1 MLPLASPKRIYT
13 NPIMRYSDKQ
23 KADVVAFVKK
33 HNQEKGRGGQS
44 AAKEK
49 FKISPIS
56 IANWL
61 TAAGEDLPG
70 KGGRKK
76 SSSKAKNGKAGRPK
90 GSGKGKAGRPK
101 GSGKAKAKPGPKP
114 GPKKSSSATGSLSE
128 KLQRLSEIDSELQ
141 GLQAEFDKLKA
152 SL

>member
-1 MLPLASPKRIYT
+1 
-13 NPIMRYSDKQ
+13 MRYTDKQ

-33 HNQEKGRGGQS
+33 YNEENGRGGQS

-76 SSSKAKNGKAGRPK
+76 SAAKGKKGKAGRPK
-90 GSGKGKAGRPK
+90 GSGKGKAKAKRGRKK
-101 GSGKAKAKPGPKP
+101 GSGK
-114 GPKKSSSATGSLSE
+114 TISLSD
-128 KLQRLSEIDSELQ
+128 KLERLAEIDREIQ
-141 GLQAEFDKLKA
+141 TLQAEFEKLKA
-152 SL
+152 TL

>member
-1 MLPLASPKRIYT
+1 
-13 NPIMRYSDKQ
+13 MRYSDKQ
-23 KADVVAFVKK
+23 KADIVAFVKK
-33 HNQEKGRGGQS
+33 YNEENGRGGQS

-76 SSSKAKNGKAGRPK
+76 SKSAAKGKKARGGRPK
-90 GSGKGKAGRPK
+90 GSGKGPVKSKRGRKK
-101 GSGKAKAKPGPKP
+101 GSTAA
-114 GPKKSSSATGSLSE
+114 STLSD
-128 KLQRLSEIDSELQ
+128 KIQRLAEIDREMQS
-141 GLQAEFDKLKA
+141 LQAEFDKLKT

>member
-1 MLPLASPKRIYT
+1 MHLSVEKIRT
-13 NPIMRYSDKQ
+13 NPNMRYSDKQ

-33 HNQEKGRGGQS
+33 YNEENGRGGQS
-44 AAKEK
+44 AAKKK

-61 TAAGEDLPG
+61 KAAGEDLPG

-76 SSSKAKNGKAGRPK
+76 SASKGKKGKGGRPK
-90 GSGKGKAGRPK
+90 GSGKGRTGRGRRK
-101 GSGKAKAKPGPKP
+101 GGA
-114 GPKKSSSATGSLSE
+114 ATGTLSE
-128 KLQRLSEIDSELQ
+128 RIQRLAEIDREMQ
-141 GLQAEFDKLKA
+141 DLQAEFDKLKA

>member
-1 MLPLASPKRIYT
+1 
-13 NPIMRYSDKQ
+13 MRYSDKQ

-33 HNQEKGRGGQS
+33 YNEENGRGGQS
-44 AAKEK
+44 AAKKK

-70 KGGRKK
+70 KGGAKK
-76 SSSKAKNGKAGRPK
+76 TKTAAKGKKGRGGRPK
-90 GSGKGKAGRPK
+90 GSGKVKRGRKK
-101 GSGKAKAKPGPKP
+101 GSG
-114 GPKKSSSATGSLSE
+114 ATSSLSE
-128 KLQRLSEIDSELQ
+128 KLQRLAEIDREMQ
-141 GLQAEFDKLKA
+141 AMQAEFDKLKA